1 MKKPS
6 RESDARSVARGER
19 AIAALRPF
27 FRRDEVESK
36 VAKMFPNQIKRV
48 WEILSEYQ
56 SESEELTCRIH
67 LDALKLSEGSIE
79 VLREQI
85 KEAQEDI
92 RFVIVPA
99 ENPRLF
105 RPGMEMLDVA
115 PEDEQDRASEAD
127 IKEYLEWI
135 HN

>member
-99 ENPRLF
+99 EKSAIIPARNGNVR
-105 RPGMEMLDVA
+105 RGT
-115 PEDEQDRASEAD
+115 
-127 IKEYLEWI
+127 
-135 HN
+135 